1 MDDGHCK
8 SFQALL
14 VDVYFVIFYLLSAG
28 SRLFKRWTVNLN
40 RFS

>member
-8 SFQALL
+8 PFQALL

-28 SRLFKRWTVNLN
+28 SRLFK
-40 RFS
+40 

>member
-1 MDDGHCK
+1 MDDGHRK
-8 SFQALL
+8 PFQALL
-14 VDVYFVIFYLLSAG
+14 VDVYFVIFYLLSLD